1 MDLQLTG
8 KRALVTG
15 GSRGIGKAVAR
26 ALAMEGVDVALLARD
41 MEALSQTA
49 KDIANETGRHVVG
62 VAADT
67 ADSVA
72 VREAMIAAEQALG
85 GGIDILVNSAGIFP
99 VASAIETDLDEFDQ
113 CMAINV
119 RAPFQLARKF
129 IPAMVK
135 NNWGRILNIGSSS
148 AYAGF
153 KNTSAYCASKHA
165 LLGMTRALHDEVK
178 ADNVRVQCISPGS
191 IKTDMGRQVVGQD
204 FETFLDANEIAQVA
218 LDILSMDGAMIMD
231 EVRLNRMV
239 IR

>member
-1 MDLQLTG
+1 MGLANLSG
-8 KRALVTG
+8 KRCLVTG
-15 GSRGIGKAVAR
+15 ASRGLGLAIAKALVA
-26 ALAMEGVDVALLARD
+26 ANAKVFMTAKGA
-41 MEALSQTA
+41 EALS
-49 KDIANETGRHVVG
+49 I
-62 VAADT
+62 
-67 ADSVA
+67 
-72 VREAMIAAEQALG
+72 EAGALG
-85 GGIDILVNSAGIFP
+85 MPNMPADLANIRDVEHLAAKAVEEFGSIDILVNSAGIFP

-153 KNTSAYCASKHA
+153 KNTSVYCASKHA

-178 ADNVRVQCISPGS
+178 AANVRVQCISPGS

>member
-1 MDLQLTG
+1 VGLANLSG
-8 KRALVTG
+8 KRCLVTG
-15 GSRGIGKAVAR
+15 ASRGLGLAIAKALVA
-26 ALAMEGVDVALLARD
+26 ANAKVFMTAKGA
-41 MEALSQTA
+41 EALS
-49 KDIANETGRHVVG
+49 I
-62 VAADT
+62 
-67 ADSVA
+67 
-72 VREAMIAAEQALG
+72 EAGALG
-85 GGIDILVNSAGIFP
+85 MPNMPADLANIRDVEHLAAKAVEEFGGIDILVNSAGIFP

>member
-1 MDLQLTG
+1 VGLANLSG
-8 KRALVTG
+8 KRCLVTG
-15 GSRGIGKAVAR
+15 ASRGLGLAIAKALVA
-26 ALAMEGVDVALLARD
+26 ANAKVFMTAKGA
-41 MEALSQTA
+41 EALSIEAGVLGMPNMPADLANIRDVEHLAA
-49 KDIANETGRHVVG
+49 K
-62 VAADT
+62 
-67 ADSVA
+67 A
-72 VREAMIAAEQALG
+72 VEEFG
-85 GGIDILVNSAGIFP
+85 SIDILVNSAGIFP
-99 VASAIETDLDEFDQ
+99 VASAIETDLDEFYQ

>member
-1 MDLQLTG
+1 VGLANLSG
-8 KRALVTG
+8 KKCLVTG
-15 GSRGIGKAVAR
+15 ASRGLGFAIAKALVA
-26 ALAMEGVDVALLARD
+26 ANAKVFMTAKGA
-41 MEALSQTA
+41 EALS
-49 KDIANETGRHVVG
+49 I
-62 VAADT
+62 
-67 ADSVA
+67 
-72 VREAMIAAEQALG
+72 EAGALG
-85 GGIDILVNSAGIFP
+85 MPNMPADLADIRDVEHLAAKAVEEFGSIDILVNSAGIFP
-99 VASAIETDLDEFDQ
+99 VASAIETDLEEFDQ

-119 RAPFQLARKF
+119 RAPFQLARNF

>member
-1 MDLQLTG
+1 VGLANLSG
-8 KRALVTG
+8 KRCLVTG
-15 GSRGIGKAVAR
+15 ASRGLGFAIAKALVA
-26 ALAMEGVDVALLARD
+26 ANAKVFMTAKGA
-41 MEALSQTA
+41 EALS
-49 KDIANETGRHVVG
+49 I
-62 VAADT
+62 
-67 ADSVA
+67 
-72 VREAMIAAEQALG
+72 EAGALG
-85 GGIDILVNSAGIFP
+85 MPNMPADLANIRDVEHLAAKAVEEFGGIDILVNSAGIFP